1 MVKKLKVPYY
11 SISSSKSERTKD
23 NNLIRFMEK
32 NNIDT
37 LEDLLLKSI
46 DNVEWYWRAV
56 NDDLGIQW
64 SEPFKKVV
72 DVTKGITL
80 VRMVYWRK
88 MQYY

>member
-11 SISSSKSERTKD
+11 SINSSKSELTKD

-46 DNVEWYWRAV
+46 ENVEWYWKAV
-56 NDDLGIQW
+56 NEDLGIKW
-64 SEPFKKVV
+64 RKPFNKVV
-72 DVTKGITL
+72 DVQKGTTL
-80 VRMVYWRK
+80 VRMVCRRK
-88 MQYY
+88 M

>member
-11 SISSSKSERTKD
+11 SINSSKSELTKD

-46 DNVEWYWRAV
+46 ENVEWYWKAV
-56 NDDLGIQW
+56 NEDLGIKW
-64 SEPFKKVV
+64 REPFNKVV
-72 DVTKGITL
+72 DVQKGTTL
-80 VRMVYWRK
+80 VRVVCRRK
-88 MQYY
+88 M